1 MDKYETLRRTKDYI
15 VVREAF
21 KEDCAGTINCLIERL
36 TGLGQLI
43 NIYESEMNRI
53 SFNKEKQEILME
65 GVDETLKAGKM
76 ITKWINKL
84 KKDFP
89 EYDFSVYP
97 DLLNVVSK
105 MENIN
110 P

>member
-1 MDKYETLRRTKDYI
+1 MDKYENLRRTKDYM
-15 VVREAF
+15 VVKEAF
-21 KEDCAGTINCLIERL
+21 KEDAKGTINCLKERL
-36 TGLGQLI
+36 TGLGELI
-43 NIYESEMNRI
+43 NIYEGEMKRFT
-53 SFNKEKQEILME
+53 FNSDKKDMVIE
-65 GVDETLKAGKM
+65 GIKETLKIGKM

-97 DLLNVVSK
+97 DLLDVVSK

>member
-1 MDKYETLRRTKDYI
+1 MDKYEDLRRTKDYM

-21 KEDCAGTINCLIERL
+21 KEDPDGTINCLIGRL

-53 SFNKEKQEILME
+53 SFNKEKKDILME

-76 ITKWINKL
+76 ITKWVNKL

-110 P
+110 T